1 MLKRPRIIVGLA
13 FLIFALAAS
22 AQQMAVSVP
31 AQPQNI
37 NFTLTKVFIFLFLT
51 LGPLK
56 LLGPF
61 AQMTRG
67 CDAAARRNLAFRAT
81 VISIVAIVFAA
92 VTGASILT
100 KWGISLGSLL
110 LTAGLILF
118 LVALKPV
125 MEQFAQQSRV
135 AAAPAP
141 DVPLPTPMRLA
152 FPTIVTPYGIAILI
166 VLVTLRGDTRTA
178 MQVLGVA
185 VFVLLLDFIAMLFA
199 QRILG
204 TPLVPLA
211 LGIVEP
217 VMGVLQV
224 ALGVSAVVRA
234 LSMLG
239 FKT

>member
-1 MLKRPRIIVGLA
+1 MSLRPRVVASLA
-13 FLIFALAAS
+13 FLVLALAAS
-22 AQQMAVSVP
+22 AQQMAQSVP
-31 AQPQNI
+31 PQPQSI
-37 NFTLTKVFIFLFLT
+37 TFTLGKVFVFLFLT

-61 AQMTRG
+61 VLMTQR
-67 CDAAARRNLAFRAT
+67 CEAKARRTLAVRAT
-81 VISIVAIVFAA
+81 IVSIVAIIFAA
-92 VTGASILT
+92 VTGASTLK
-100 KWGISLGSLL
+100 KWGISIGSLL

-125 MEQFAQQSRV
+125 LEQFAPQQSR
-135 AAAPAP
+135 AAPPSDAP
-141 DVPLPTPMRLA
+141 PPTPMRLA

-166 VLVTLRGDTRTA
+166 VLVTLRDDIATDS
-178 MQVLGVA
+178 QVLGVA
-185 VFVLLLDFIAMLFA
+185 VFVLLLDLIAMLFA
-199 QRILG
+199 QRILT
-204 TPLVPLA
+204 TPLVPIA

-234 LSMLG
+234 LNILG

>member
-1 MLKRPRIIVGLA
+1 MLTRPRVVAGVA
-13 FLIFALAAS
+13 FLVFALAAS
-22 AQQMAVSVP
+22 AQQLADSVP
-31 AQPQNI
+31 AQSQNI
-37 NFTLTKVFIFLFLT
+37 NFTLTKVFVFLFLT

-56 LLGPF
+56 ILGPF
-61 AQMTRG
+61 ALMTRN
-67 CDAAARRNLAFRAT
+67 CDPTVRRNLAFRAT
-81 VISIVAIVFAA
+81 VISIVAIVFSAVSGAA
-92 VTGASILT
+92 ILQR
-100 KWGISLGSLL
+100 WGISVASLL

-125 MEQFAQQSRV
+125 LEQFAQQQPR
-135 AAAPAP
+135 AIPAP
-141 DVPLPTPMRLA
+141 DAPLPTPIKIA

-166 VLVTLRGDTRTA
+166 VLVSLRDNLA
-178 MQVLGVA
+178 MDAKVLAVA
-185 VFVLLLDFIAMLFA
+185 VFVLLLDLLAMLFA
-199 QRILG
+199 QRILT

-239 FKT
+239 LKT

>member
-81 VISIVAIVFAA
+81 VISIVAIVCYLL
-92 VTGASILT
+92 ASA
-100 KWGISLGSLL
+100 LL
-110 LTAGLILF
+110 ARPLF
-118 LVALKPV
+118 GGGKTTL
-125 MEQFAQQSRV
+125 SR
-135 AAAPAP
+135 P
-141 DVPLPTPMRLA
+141 
-152 FPTIVTPYGIAILI
+152 
-166 VLVTLRGDTRTA
+166 
-178 MQVLGVA
+178 
-185 VFVLLLDFIAMLFA
+185 
-199 QRILG
+199 
-204 TPLVPLA
+204 A
-211 LGIVEP
+211 LGIATVAVLAHAAGLLVMHRGALDLHFFAALSLVACLVSALTLLVNLTRP
-217 VMGVLQV
+217 V
-224 ALGVSAVVRA
+224 ATLGVIVFPLSA
-234 LSMLG
+234 LLLG
-239 FKT
+239 VDSFLAPSTARTSRLH

>member
-1 MLKRPRIIVGLA
+1 MLRRPQVVAGLA
-13 FLIFALAAS
+13 FSVFALAAS
-22 AQQMAVSVP
+22 AQQVAESAP
-31 AQPQNI
+31 PQPPNI
-37 NFTLTKVFIFLFLT
+37 NFTLAKVFVFLFLT

-56 LLGPF
+56 ILGPF
-61 AQMTRG
+61 ALMTRN
-67 CDAAARRNLAFRAT
+67 CDPTVRRKLAFRAT
-81 VISIVAIVFAA
+81 GISIVAIVFAA
-92 VTGASILT
+92 VTGAAILK
-100 KWGISLGSLL
+100 KWGISVGSLL

-125 MEQFAQQSRV
+125 LEQFAQQSRV
-135 AAAPAP
+135 AATPAP
-141 DVPLPTPMRLA
+141 DTPLPTPMRLA

-166 VLVTLRGDTRTA
+166 VLVSLRDNLA
-178 MQVLGVA
+178 MDAKVLAVA
-185 VFVLLLDFIAMLFA
+185 VFVLLLDLIAMLFA
-199 QRILG
+199 QRILT

-239 FKT
+239 LKT